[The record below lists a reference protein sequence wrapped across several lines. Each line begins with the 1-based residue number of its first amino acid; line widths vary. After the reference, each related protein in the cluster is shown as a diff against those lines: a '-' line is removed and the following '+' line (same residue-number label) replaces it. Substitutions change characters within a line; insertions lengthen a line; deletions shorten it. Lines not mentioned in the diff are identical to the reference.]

1 MIELYHAPRSRSSS
15 IVQLLDDLG
24 ALDRVTIREVTIT
37 RSDGSDGPDPS
48 NPHPDGKVPY
58 LVHDG
63 IGMTEVNAIML
74 YLTDLF
80 PEAGLG
86 APMGDPLRPRFLS
99 WMAWYGNVLEPVVHF
114 HFMEIDSP
122 GLKRTFRDFATA
134 VERLESQLTKTPWLI
149 GDRFTAADQLIAHM
163 FHFFP
168 QFQPKD
174 GPIPDWVARYAARP
188 ATQRQAA
195 RDGL

>member
-15 IVQLLDDLG
+15 IVQLLDELG
-24 ALDRVTIREVTIT
+24 ALDRVTLREVTIS
-37 RSDGSDGPDPS
+37 RQDGSDGPDPA

-63 IGMTEVNAIML
+63 VGMTEVNAIML
-74 YLTDLF
+74 YLTELF

-86 APMGDPLRPRFLS
+86 APPGDPLRPRFLS
-99 WMAWYGNVLEPVVHF
+99 WLAWYGNVLEPVVHF
-114 HFMEIDSP
+114 HFMEIDAP
-122 GLKRTFRDFATA
+122 ALKRTFRDFATA
-134 VERLESQLTKTPWLI
+134 VERLETQLSRTPWLI
-149 GDRFTAADQLIAHM
+149 GDRFTAADQIVAQM
-163 FHFFP
+163 FHLFP

-174 GPIPDWVARYAARP
+174 GPIPDWVARYAERP
-188 ATQRQAA
+188 ATRRQAE